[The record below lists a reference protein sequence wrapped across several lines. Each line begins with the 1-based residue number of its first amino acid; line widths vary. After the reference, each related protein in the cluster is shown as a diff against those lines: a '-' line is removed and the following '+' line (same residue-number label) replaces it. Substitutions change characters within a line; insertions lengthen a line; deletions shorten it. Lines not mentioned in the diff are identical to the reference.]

1 MARFCELGVEADVVI
16 GKGIDMEELFNRRIL
31 IEKTIIQPTKYPGKN
46 ASGLRMQMQ
55 VVLATFNPT
64 PDKSGDYYQKDESG
78 VAIGERRS
86 CFHRVGHPYFRN
98 TESGKQDARIEQ
110 GTAGARR
117 TLVECLSNRHNNCQG
132 RKVLSIYLNTN
143 GNDGI
148 YPGYH

>member
-1 MARFCELGVEADVVI
+1 MARFCELEVEADVVI

-86 CFHRVGHPYFRN
+86 CFTGSDILISAIQKAESRMPALNKERQERGEPLLSVYPIDTTIVKVGKCFQF
-98 TESGKQDARIEQ
+98 T
-110 GTAGARR
+110 
-117 TLVECLSNRHNNCQG
+117 
-132 RKVLSIYLNTN
+132 
-143 GNDGI
+143 
-148 YPGYH
+148 